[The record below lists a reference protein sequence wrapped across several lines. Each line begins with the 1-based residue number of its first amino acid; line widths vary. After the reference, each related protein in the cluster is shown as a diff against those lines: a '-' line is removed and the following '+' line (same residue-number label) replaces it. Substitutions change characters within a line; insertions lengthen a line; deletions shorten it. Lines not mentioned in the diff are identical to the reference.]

1 MVKIISLCGWAW
13 TQIILC
19 KGVEA
24 TTPPCP
30 QTHAHYHAR
39 FHPQL
44 YPFQVDESLP
54 LARTLWAC
62 TWGARVGSPSW
73 RIHPELVPSL
83 VCPSKSISSLFHLSL
98 SRRIHPELVPSWV
111 CPSESILSLFIPIV
125 MAFLLDS
132 PPIHLAG
139 ARPFRPSTSALF
151 YQVSTRGFK
160 VPNHLFPSVDQSQQ
174 KRFGRWKLISR
185 DFQP

>member
-24 TTPPCP
+24 IHTPLPP
-30 QTHAHYHAR
+30 NLLAHYHAG

-44 YPFQVDESLP
+44 HPFQVDESLP
-54 LARTLWAC
+54 LAHTLWAC
-62 TWGARVGSPSW
+62 TWGARVGNPSW

-83 VCPSKSISSLFHLSL
+83 VCRSESISSSFHLSL
-98 SRRIHPELVPSWV
+98 SRWIHPELVPSSV
-111 CPSESILSLFIPIV
+111 CPNKSILSLFIPKA
-125 MAFLLDS
+125 MAFLRDS

-139 ARPFRPSTSALF
+139 AWPFRLPTSAVF

-160 VPNHLFPSVDQSQQ
+160 VPNHLLPSMDQSHQ
-174 KRFGRWKLISR
+174 KRLGRWKLISKN
-185 DFQP
+185 F

>member
-24 TTPPCP
+24 IHTPLPP
-30 QTHAHYHAR
+30 NSLAHYHAG

-44 YPFQVDESLP
+44 HPFRVDESLP

-62 TWGARVGSPSW
+62 MWGACVGSPFR
-73 RIHPELVPSL
+73 RIHLKLVPSL
-83 VCPSKSISSLFHLSL
+83 VCPSESISSSFHLSM
-98 SRRIHPELVPSWV
+98 SWRIHPELVPSWV
-111 CPSESILSLFIPIV
+111 CPSESILSLFIPKA

-151 YQVSTRGFK
+151 Y
-160 VPNHLFPSVDQSQQ
+160 
-174 KRFGRWKLISR
+174 
-185 DFQP
+185 